1 METSVEDLLA
11 RFKNGEIGIF
21 KISFSA
27 KVEQEIRSLW
37 EWGIDRISD
46 TSIRQAVKYY
56 YLYKVPD
63 QFFSAPSSTSGKHP
77 YWHNVPGGLVR
88 HLTECCISAD
98 RLLGIFGFVED
109 DDRTVSAFARDI
121 VLAATV
127 ITDTQKNG
135 IPWGDSSVRNHG
147 EIAAKVW
154 RDVAETCKLPADITD
169 QIAEAV
175 HYHYGRYTQ
184 VPEGQSK
191 KRLNDLPG
199 LVKIVHLLDVCSSN
213 RDNELI
219 YRPVD
224 RIPSFLEVSDIK
236 FLF

>member
-11 RFKNGEIGIF
+11 RFKNGEIGLF
-21 KISFSA
+21 LISKFEA
-27 KVEQEIRSLW
+27 DVEQEIRFLW

-46 TSIRQAVKYY
+46 DSIRQAVKYY
-56 YLYKVPD
+56 YLHKVPD

-109 DDRTVSAFARDI
+109 DDRTIHVPSRDI

-135 IPWGDSSVRNHG
+135 IPWGNSSVRNHG
-147 EIAAKVW
+147 EIAANTW
-154 RDVAETCKLPADITD
+154 RDIAESCKLSKDIAD
-169 QIAEAV
+169 QISEAV

-184 VPEGQSK
+184 VPDGQPR
-191 KRLNDLPG
+191 KRFNDLPDF
-199 LVKIVHLLDVCSSN
+199 VKIVHLLDVCSSN
-213 RDNELI
+213 RDNEFI

-224 RIPSFLEVSDIK
+224 RIPSPVEV
-236 FLF
+236 LN